1 MTNTPGP
8 ANRLLTTGR
17 VTAPFF
23 FFFLAL
29 TLKCTYGPCF
39 PHEHVRTPFENY
51 TVYLSGSLFTTK
63 PSSSSLSSLPATGA
77 LTDSER
83 EQHVQHRSLGDPQK
97 EAKEYRSF
105 GGGGRGRT
113 SAWAHQGTP
122 PDGKPSR
129 VLTCIPHLFAQSR
142 ALWGKGLLYLE
153 PACQI

>member
-1 MTNTPGP
+1 MLGIIIMGSQEIQ
-8 ANRLLTTGR
+8 AA
-17 VTAPFF
+17 VTCHDKYPWPSKQASDHRTCNSPIFFF

-51 TVYLSGSLFTTK
+51 TAYLSGSLFTTK

-113 SAWAHQGTP
+113 SA
-122 PDGKPSR
+122 
-129 VLTCIPHLFAQSR
+129 
-142 ALWGKGLLYLE
+142 
-153 PACQI
+153 